1 MTAEGLWGRSARQ
14 YAIMPAPHRAVCI
27 GLFVLFASA
36 LAAPAGASNGD
47 CSAFESKVSLA
58 SFLWKALSIHDF
70 QKQQP
75 LVTVD
80 RAMFDAEMADAAR
93 DLPACE
99 GSPSSGKYYELH
111 MSRQTFD
118 INTFRTPFTM
128 QAVRSAQA
136 DLKTLYDMRYND
148 TTEGDITFYLLQHNI
163 AQYYACMGK
172 PFENYAPPPKMLII
186 LRGKITEPCHVA
198 AGMLKPA

>member
-1 MTAEGLWGRSARQ
+1 
-14 YAIMPAPHRAVCI
+14 MPAAYRIVCF
-27 GLFVLFASA
+27 GLFALLATA
-36 LAAPAGASNGD
+36 LAAPAEASSGD
-47 CSAFESKVSLA
+47 CSAFASKVTLA
-58 SFLWKALSIHDF
+58 SFLWRALSIHDF
-70 QKQQP
+70 QKQQS

-80 RAMFDAEMADAAR
+80 RALFDAEMADAAR

-99 GSPSSGKYYELH
+99 DSPSSGTYYELH

-136 DLKTLYDMRYND
+136 DLKTLYDKRYNE

-163 AQYYACMGK
+163 AQYYGCMGK